1 MCMSDKL
8 TVLQDRQAEDQLER
22 KKWGKKQALLHSYG
36 KDSDDDMMMNWIQTK
51 EMWEKLLNKQQ
62 R

>member
-1 MCMSDKL
+1 L
-8 TVLQDRQAEDQLER
+8 TVLRDRKAEDQLER